1 MTFQIKT
8 EAKFALLDLIEFGAS
23 TRLTGCAFSDPPG
36 AAHKPLR

>member
-8 EAKFALLDLIEFGAS
+8 EAKFALLDLIEPGAGTS
-23 TRLTGCAFSDPPG
+23 LTECACSDAPG